1 MDTMTITPIPGPT
14 MLDAARDLGP
24 QLAEHAAR
32 HDHDGTFVEEG
43 FEILRRSGYLAAP
56 VPVDLGGGGATTEQV
71 AWAQAELA
79 RYCASTALATTM
91 HLHVV
96 LANAW
101 RWRKGQPGAEGMLRK
116 VADEGVLVAS
126 TGGGDF
132 TAPTG
137 EARPTDGGWLV
148 TGRKS
153 FVSGA
158 PAMQLAS
165 TWATTTDGEAIGFG
179 VALDNPAVTIVENWD
194 APGMRGTAS
203 FDVVFDDLF
212 VPETSVTARRTPN
225 EFAPVLAILAAKALP
240 VIAATYLGVANGAR
254 DEVVARLRDTAR
266 ADDPGVRR
274 TIGAI
279 DEHLLSARFALEG
292 AFRMFGEDPEPTP
305 ATLSAGAMVKKVVID
320 HARAAGDLA
329 MDVLGGRAYRHG
341 DVVERAWRDLRAGPF
356 HPLEAELTLRVAG
369 DVALGRPVDLA

>member
-1 MDTMTITPIPGPT
+1 METMTTTPIHGPA
-14 MLDAARDLGP
+14 MLDAARELGP
-24 QLAEHAAR
+24 QLAEYAAR
-32 HDHDGTFVEEG
+32 HDDEGTFVAEG
-43 FEILRRSGYLAAP
+43 FERLRRSGYLAAP

-79 RYCASTALATTM
+79 RYCGSTALATTM

-101 RWRKGQPGAEGMLRK
+101 RWRKGLPGSEGMLRR
-116 VADEGVLVAS
+116 VAAEGVIVAS

-153 FVSGA
+153 FVSGV
-158 PAMQLAS
+158 PATQLAS

-179 VALDNPAVTIVENWD
+179 VALDNPAVTIVENWN

-203 FDVVFDDLF
+203 HDVVFEDLF
-212 VPETSVTARRTPN
+212 VPDEAVTARRVPN

-240 VIAATYLGVANGAR
+240 VIAATYLGVATGAR
-254 DEVVARLRDTAR
+254 DEVVARLRDTSRSA
-266 ADDPGVRR
+266 DPGVRR
-274 TIGAI
+274 TIGSM
-279 DEHLLSARFALEG
+279 DEHLLGARWTLEG
-292 AFRMFGEDPEPTP
+292 AFRSFGDDPEPTP
-305 ATLSAGAMVKKVVID
+305 ATLSSGALLKKVVID
-320 HARAAGDLA
+320 HARAVGDLA
-329 MDVLGGRAYRHG
+329 MDVLGGRVYRRG

-356 HPLEAELTLRVAG
+356 HPLENELTLRVAG
-369 DVALGRPVDLA
+369 DVAFGQPIDLR